1 MMERL
6 ALPLAT
12 VLILLS
18 ACAKEVELPAAEPLQ
33 ADPAAIAALY
43 AAETGA
49 YQVVV
54 IDSVE
59 LPEAGE
65 QRALPLNIYY
75 PDSGG
80 PFPLILFS
88 HGNWSDRHS
97 YDRLI
102 EHWVAHG
109 YVVIAPDH
117 LDCCGM
123 ARGIF
128 NSLRYGNLG
137 LIQAR
142 VDDLRRLL
150 DDLPQLEEAVP
161 ALKGKI
167 DAQRIALAGH
177 SFGAFSAQ
185 QFGGAA
191 ALDPDSGQ
199 YHDALDSRV
208 SAIVALSPPGPMFD
222 EITAESW
229 RGLTTAT
236 LMTTGTWD
244 SEPTF
249 WPDWRDHLMSFES
262 AVPGDKYALVV
273 EGADHYLGNLICRTD
288 REQPPQ
294 EDALTMVHIATTA
307 FLDNYLN
314 NNADAQALLHSDTLT
329 ETTGEF
335 ARLERR

>member
-1 MMERL
+1 MINRVAIPLL
-6 ALPLAT
+6 AALM
-12 VLILLS
+12 LLS
-18 ACAKEVELPAAEPLQ
+18 ACAKEPELPPAEPLQ
-33 ADPAAIAALY
+33 AEPAEIAALY
-43 AAETGA
+43 AA
-49 YQVVV
+49 QVGPYAVSA
-54 IDSVE
+54 IENFE
-59 LPEAGE
+59 LPEAGD
-65 QRALPLNIYY
+65 QRALSLSIYY
-75 PDSGG
+75 PDASG

-102 EHWVAHG
+102 EHWVSHG

-123 ARGIF
+123 ARGII

-142 VDDLRRLL
+142 VDDLNRLL
-150 DDLPQLEEAVP
+150 NDLPQLAETVSG
-161 ALKGKI
+161 LKGKI
-167 DAQRIALAGH
+167 DRQRIALAGH

-199 YHDALDSRV
+199 YQDALDTRV

-222 EITAESW
+222 EITADSW
-229 RGLTTAT
+229 SGLAT
-236 LMTTGTWD
+236 PTLITTGTWD
-244 SEPTF
+244 SQPTF
-249 WPDWRDHLMSFES
+249 WPDWRDHLMSFEG

-294 EDALTMVHIATTA
+294 DDALTMVHIATTA
-307 FLDNYLN
+307 FLDNYLKN
-314 NNADAQALLHSDTLT
+314 NPDAHDLLYSDSLT

-335 ARLERR
+335 ARLKRR